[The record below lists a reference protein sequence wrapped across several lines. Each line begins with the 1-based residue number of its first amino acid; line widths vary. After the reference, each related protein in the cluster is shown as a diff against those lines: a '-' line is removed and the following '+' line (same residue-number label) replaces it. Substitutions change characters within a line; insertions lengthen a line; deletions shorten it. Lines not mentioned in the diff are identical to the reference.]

1 MTASIFFRD
10 ELIIDLPLYLGKTRH
25 HLMDV
30 SSRGSVIYSAHSG
43 KFSIYFLFG
52 SSRNRSLGRLFCSA
66 EGYYLVHRMTSSGP
80 ESEVSG
86 LESAGPCSPRQGVV
100 SASDT
105 RWRQRNILA
114 ARGAVAARENSPGR
128 RGILGVSTQG
138 QAGHLSPHCPPIKR
152 TTPLWGKAWYCPAWR
167 WESCSIWC

>member
-1 MTASIFFRD
+1 MSHPEGASFIP
-10 ELIIDLPLYLGKTRH
+10 LILEN
-25 HLMDV
+25 
-30 SSRGSVIYSAHSG
+30 
-43 KFSIYFLFG
+43 FLFIFYLVAAG
-52 SSRNRSLGRLFCSA
+52 TGVLGDFLLSRRVL
-66 EGYYLVHRMTSSGP
+66 LVHRTTRSGP

-86 LESAGPCSPRQGVV
+86 LESACPCSPRQGVV

-114 ARGAVAARENSPGR
+114 APGAVAAGENSPGR

-138 QAGHLSPHCPPIKR
+138 QAGHLSTHCPPIKR